1 MPKHQVI
8 RDVGQSLLGVLR
20 AELSAQRSKAKALLA
35 PPTSEMLRKNAP
47 CLVLHLYDV
56 RPHVD
61 VRTTENWNLEEEV
74 TNDKGET
81 YVVRYGRP
89 LELGLK
95 YLLTAAAD
103 DSADEHELLATGMK
117 AFLDHPKL
125 TGEQLAGES
134 FFKSDSVAVHNDDEF
149 SFEISATVFR
159 GLGESVRVAVGYR
172 TDARLYSGREIGRS
186 KRVRERHIDV
196 FDPLRPPPGS
206 VSARELGVEAKPPKI
221 VAPPRK

>member
-8 RDVGQSLLGVLR
+8 RDVGHSLLGVLR
-20 AELSAQRSKAKALLA
+20 AELSAQKSKAKALLA
-35 PPTSEMLRKNAP
+35 APTAELLRKNAP

-56 RPHVD
+56 RPHID
-61 VRTTENWNLEEEV
+61 VRVTENWNLEEEV
-74 TNDKGET
+74 TSEKGET

-89 LELGLK
+89 LELGLR
-95 YLLTAAAD
+95 YLLTA
-103 DSADEHELLATGMK
+103 SAEDASEEHEILATGMK

-125 TGEQLAGES
+125 SRDQLLGDS
-134 FFKSDSVAVHNDDEF
+134 FFKSDSVAVRNDDEF
-149 SFEISATVFR
+149 SFEISAAVFR
-159 GLGESVRVAVGYR
+159 GLGESGRVAVGYR